1 MNSQQFLSGYNYYQC
16 CIMRTFTQ
24 DPVRIVNHPIIQ
36 QRFTIFDRMALAGMQ
51 RCPFT
56 MVHLIKN
63 ELDLVSIKLE
73 MLVFIIAAVD
83 ACDNELRD
91 DNKITEPQ
99 RNEIKE
105 FLRTMSNTCSYEVQ
119 QASQNLLHLKNNK
132 KCNGLTLESVARLVE
147 FGIIGSYLEQQ
158 LLMDPI
164 ISIPQSIK
172 DSLTYI
178 KQGNLAKNQRNYI
191 VAINAFDQS
200 LRLCP
205 LNIEASYGKADA
217 LFNLSIYE
225 D

>member
-56 MVHLIKN
+56 MGHLIKN
-63 ELDLVSIKLE
+63 ELALVSIKLE
-73 MLVFIIAAVD
+73 MLVCIIAAVD

-132 KCNGLTLESVARLVE
+132 NRHIWFSFLNLASLKYTIYICSTLKFIYTVYRLV
-147 FGIIGSYLEQQ
+147 IMLYIYIGS
-158 LLMDPI
+158 I
-164 ISIPQSIK
+164 
-172 DSLTYI
+172 
-178 KQGNLAKNQRNYI
+178 
-191 VAINAFDQS
+191 
-200 LRLCP
+200 C
-205 LNIEASYGKADA
+205 
-217 LFNLSIYE
+217 
-225 D
+225 